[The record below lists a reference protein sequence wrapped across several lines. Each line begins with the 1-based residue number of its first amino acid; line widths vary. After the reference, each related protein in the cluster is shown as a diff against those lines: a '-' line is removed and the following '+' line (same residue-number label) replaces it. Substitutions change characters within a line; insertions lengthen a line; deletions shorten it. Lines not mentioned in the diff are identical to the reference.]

1 MVEHYRIMLVTDMPD
16 GNEEIILPIK
26 RLPIQIMNGDITLL
40 ISRVI
45 LNIMKDR

>member
-1 MVEHYRIMLVTDMPD
+1 MVEHSRIMLVTDMPD

-26 RLPIQIMNGDITLL
+26 RLPMNGDTTLL

-45 LNIMKDR
+45 LHIMKDR

>member
-1 MVEHYRIMLVTDMPD
+1 MVEHSRIMLVTDMPD

-26 RLPIQIMNGDITLL
+26 RLPMNGDITLL

-45 LNIMKDR
+45 LHIMKDR